1 MRWLDSITDSVGKN
15 LSNLW
20 ETVEDRGAWYA
31 AVYGVAKSQTQ
42 LSNRTTTQFAIVVES
57 FYVIFSNRFLEH
69 NFFFTIS
76 SVYNVNEY
84 N

>member
-1 MRWLDSITDSVGKN
+1 MRWLDIFTNSTDMTLRK
-15 LSNLW
+15 LW
-20 ETVEDRGAWYA
+20 EIVEDRGAWYA

-42 LSNRTTTQFAIVVES
+42 LSNRATTQFAIVVES
-57 FYVIFSNRFLEH
+57 FYVIFSNWFLEH

-76 SVYNVNEY
+76 SVYNVEY

>member
-1 MRWLDSITDSVGKN
+1 MRWLDSITDSVDKN

-20 ETVEDRGAWYA
+20 ETEEDRGAWYA
-31 AVYGVAKSQTQ
+31 AVYGGAKSQTQ
-42 LSNRTTTQFAIVVES
+42 LSNRATTQCAIVVES
-57 FYVIFSNRFLEH
+57 FYVIFSNWFLEH

-76 SVYNVNEY
+76 SVYNVEY

>member
-20 ETVEDRGAWYA
+20 ETEEDRGAWYA

-42 LSNRTTTQFAIVVES
+42 LSNRATTQFAIVVES
-57 FYVIFSNRFLEH
+57 FYVIFSNWFLEH

-76 SVYNVNEY
+76 SVYNVEY